1 MGALSESSQRASVTA
16 APVDPLTP
24 VSQPGRLRSWYRQH
38 TTGFLTVVSLVGGL
52 AVWEIVGHTVSHLEF
67 VPLESVWDAFT
78 TQVKSGALGQ
88 DVAVS
93 GETFIIGLLL
103 AAVGG
108 IIIGALMATSRVLYD
123 LLDPW
128 VSALRS
134 TPLITLAPLF
144 IVTFGI
150 STLGRV
156 PVVVLISIFPIIVN
170 TADGMRRTD
179 PALIECARSFNAK
192 RVVIYTRVLF
202 PSSLPFI
209 VSGLRLGISQALIG
223 VVVAEFFGSSAGVGY
238 MVFQAAQSFNV
249 GTVFMGVI
257 ILAAVGTILSKLM
270 TALERAVAPWRDLGV
285 SGAGK

>member
-1 MGALSESSQRASVTA
+1 MGALSESSHRVGVTA

-24 VSQPGRLRSWYRQH
+24 GSQPGRLRSWYRQH
-38 TTGFLTVVSLVGGL
+38 TTGFLTVVSLAGGL
-52 AVWEIVGHTVSHLEF
+52 AVWEVIGHNVSHLEF

-179 PALIECARSFNAK
+179 PTLIECARSFNAK
-192 RVVIYTRVLF
+192 RVVIYTRILF

-209 VSGLRLGISQALIG
+209 ISGLRLGISQALIG